1 MRSQEDENISTIK
14 KAGRCKEQANWLS
27 APTSVGRSINRGKAP
42 EGIFRC
48 HHRISV
54 SELPAPFT
62 EQKRERV
69 PERAQDYSTPRR
81 WQWSESNGNMSE
93 GFVPRSVHEKKL
105 IFGVRRGNDDYVHL
119 LSSLSSLSFVSAA
132 VKANDDAT
140 KPIIPRGGV
149 VMHDRL
155 AFAF

>member
-1 MRSQEDENISTIK
+1 MYEEDWSRRPRPVRHPRPIFVVII
-14 KAGRCKEQANWLS
+14 AYRCQNSLLHLQS
-27 APTSVGRSINRGKAP
+27 RRP
-42 EGIFRC
+42 
-48 HHRISV
+48 
-54 SELPAPFT
+54 ELP
-62 EQKRERV
+62 ER
-69 PERAQDYSTPRR
+69 RTRR

-105 IFGVRRGNDDYVHL
+105 IFGVRRGNDDDVHL

>member
-1 MRSQEDENISTIK
+1 
-14 KAGRCKEQANWLS
+14 
-27 APTSVGRSINRGKAP
+27 
-42 EGIFRC
+42 
-48 HHRISV
+48 
-54 SELPAPFT
+54 
-62 EQKRERV
+62 
-69 PERAQDYSTPRR
+69 
-81 WQWSESNGNMSE
+81 MSE

-105 IFGVRRGNDDYVHL
+105 IFGVRRGNDDDVHL
-119 LSSLSSLSFVSAA
+119 LSSLSFVSAA